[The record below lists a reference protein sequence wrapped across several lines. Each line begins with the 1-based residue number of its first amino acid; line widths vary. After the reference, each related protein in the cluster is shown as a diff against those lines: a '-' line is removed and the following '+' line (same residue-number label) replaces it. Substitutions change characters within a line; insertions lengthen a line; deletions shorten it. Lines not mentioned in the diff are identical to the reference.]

1 MIYITQLSV
10 LSFHLFKCSKV
21 KFHIVGLKCEGCGSY
36 NTSRDDAGD
45 MPEFPVDVAA
55 NIQMRLE
62 QLEELT
68 DSEEHEDESE
78 GEDDEDVPD
87 GDEQA
92 MEDVGELQV
101 LLDILGHND
110 ESEGEVDLDE
120 NAHSLTSDT
129 SDSNSIGSDLSL
141 D

>member
-1 MIYITQLSV
+1 
-10 LSFHLFKCSKV
+10 
-21 KFHIVGLKCEGCGSY
+21 
-36 NTSRDDAGD
+36 
-45 MPEFPVDVAA
+45 MPEFPVFVAA
-55 NIQMRLE
+55 NILQNHFQMELE
-62 QLEELT
+62 ELEELT

-87 GDEQA
+87 GDELA

-101 LLDILGHND
+101 LLDILEHND

-120 NAHSLTSDT
+120 NTPSLTSDR

-141 D
+141 DWSDDAKNKFLYTWFVCPCCPVCFYRQRVDPCS

>member
-1 MIYITQLSV
+1 M

-21 KFHIVGLKCEGCGSY
+21 KFHIIGLKCEGCGSY
-36 NTSRDDAGD
+36 NTSRDDNGD
-45 MPEFPVDVAA
+45 MPEFPVFVAA
-55 NIQMRLE
+55 NILQNHFQMELE
-62 QLEELT
+62 ELEELT

-87 GDEQA
+87 GDELA

-101 LLDILGHND
+101 LLDILEHND
-110 ESEGEVDLDE
+110 ESEGEVDLNE
-120 NAHSLTSDT
+120 NTPSLTSDR